1 MKGKDWNMFS
11 VASKIIFLAFLLRT
25 LAAVAIVGAIGYGFY
40 IAYHGLI
47 VMGVIWVVS
56 AVSIGWVGNMV
67 FQLVYVLASAGAGP
81 LIPKKTAS
89 PICRPLHTSFGAR
102 KSV

>member
-1 MKGKDWNMFS
+1 
-11 VASKIIFLAFLLRT
+11 
-25 LAAVAIVGAIGYGFY
+25 
-40 IAYHGLI
+40 
-47 VMGVIWVVS
+47 VS
-56 AVSIGWVGNMV
+56 AVAIGWVGNMV

>member
-1 MKGKDWNMFS
+1 MFS

-81 LIPKKTAS
+81 LIPKKNAS

>member
-1 MKGKDWNMFS
+1 MFS
-11 VASKIIFLAFLLRT
+11 IASKIIFLAFLLRT
-25 LAAVAIVGAIGYGFY
+25 LAAFAIVGAVGYGFY

-47 VMGVIWVVS
+47 VMGVIWIVS
-56 AVSIGWVGNMV
+56 AVTFGWVGNMV

-81 LIPKKTAS
+81 HIPKKRAPS
-89 PICRPLHTSFGAR
+89 SQRALHTSFGAR